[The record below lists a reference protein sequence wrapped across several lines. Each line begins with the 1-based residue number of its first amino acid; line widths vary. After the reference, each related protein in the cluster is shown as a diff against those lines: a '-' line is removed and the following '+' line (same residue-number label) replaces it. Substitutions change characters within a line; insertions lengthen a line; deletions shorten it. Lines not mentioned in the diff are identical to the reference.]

1 MFKNARVI
9 LLILAVLLL
18 NVDFLLASPAIA
30 TEEKANEEGAT
41 IVFRDTKATNPN
53 CQAAKL
59 ATQIISGLSAGVILI
74 ITGVALKFSG
84 IGLKAGVVMF
94 AAGVGA
100 ITGLVMNNAMFFG
113 CYYSFV
119 RHPVLRSDINDG
131 SGGQPGG
138 YKQCRNPDKA
148 YPTCANKIY
157 QNEDDYFR
165 CIHEKLTD
173 LEEGKGDPLEGRRL
187 EPRCPKKEFEA
198 IDEYYW
204 PKNRISSSNYIEVC
218 YRAPLGGVYRKDKL
232 LPRELDYG
240 PDDLK
245 DAKIYLGGPVK
256 CSGPLR
262 AGQKVKIH
270 GMTFKAVERRD
281 KICVDTWGM
290 GDLAWFPQSEVG
302 CHMRPSGPPAPMCEK
317 SKPEIQDGK
326 VVSYDNSKC
335 FNWYISPACYSITG
349 AHAKSPFPLTSVVVE
364 CLKESLNNLLTGTD
378 ADGIKREDGFLG
390 VAQKRLKTAVKMAL
404 VLALMLFAIKAM
416 LNGVQHTAE
425 LYLLI
430 IKFAL
435 VLYFTMGG
443 AMSHY
448 YDQLIKL
455 SQGLSDIVLQ
465 AGGNETICNYKQDEY
480 PTINGKNLGYLALWD
495 RLDCRIMFYLGSQLN
510 ATTGVTI
517 LTSFMLGALI
527 IFAIFFGAQVI
538 ICIVALFM
546 VIMIVLVAIWM
557 VYLFILSLIALTIII
572 LVSPL
577 FIPMCLFQATKGF
590 FDGWLKEIMT
600 YSLYPVI
607 LFAFLSLMFSVFDN
621 LYFGNLKFKRVEVK
635 GDGNKVAFTL
645 DSENACSLEENR
657 GNLACIMSGIGF
669 KNHKI
674 ILGIEITGFEL
685 DKGVTELLWTK
696 LGMMGLMGFL
706 FYHFLG
712 TIGSLAAELAGNPRA
727 NLAYGVTSPTAM
739 MKKGLGAALSARS
752 GIKDATK
759 KIAGAMK
766 GKEDSEQGNTGRREI
781 IGKGP
786 GQPQQ

>member
-1 MFKNARVI
+1 MLKNAKVI
-9 LLILAVLLL
+9 LLILAILLL

-30 TEEKANEEGAT
+30 EEGKVNEEGAT
-41 IVFRDTKATNPN
+41 VILRDTKATNPN

-59 ATQIISGLSAGVILI
+59 ATQIISGISAGVILI
-74 ITGVALKFSG
+74 ITGVALKLSIIG
-84 IGLKAGVVMF
+84 IKAGIAMF
-94 AAGVGA
+94 ALGVGA
-100 ITGLVMNNAMFFG
+100 ITALVMNNAMFFG

-119 RHPVLRSDINDG
+119 RHPVLRSDINDE

-138 YKQCRNPDKA
+138 YKECRNPDKA
-148 YPTCANKIY
+148 YPTCANQIY

-165 CIHEKLTD
+165 CIGNGDIEK
-173 LEEGKGDPLEGRRL
+173 GRRE
-187 EPRCPKKEFEA
+187 EPRCPKKKFGTVGQ
-198 IDEYYW
+198 YYW
-204 PKNRISSSNYIEVC
+204 PKNRVSSSNYIEVC
-218 YRAPLGGVYRKDKL
+218 YRAPLGGVYGNDKL
-232 LPRELDYG
+232 QEYKRELDYG
-240 PDDLK
+240 TDELK
-245 DAKIYLGGPVK
+245 NAKIWLGGPVK

-262 AGQKVKIH
+262 AGQKAVIH
-270 GMTFKAVERRD
+270 GVTFKAVERRD
-281 KICVDTWGM
+281 QICVDTWGM
-290 GDLAWFPQSEVG
+290 GDLPWFPQSEVG

-317 SKPEIQDGK
+317 SKPKIEDGK
-326 VVSYDNSKC
+326 VVSYDNSQC
-335 FNWYISPACYSITG
+335 FNWYISPTCYSITG

-364 CLKESLNNLLTGTD
+364 CLRESLNNLLTGID
-378 ADGIKREDGFLG
+378 ADGTKREDGFLG
-390 VAQKRLKTAVKMAL
+390 VAQKKLKTAIKAAL
-404 VLALMLFAIKAM
+404 VLALMLFSIKAM
-416 LNGVQHTAE
+416 LGGVQHTAE
-425 LYLLI
+425 VYLLA

-435 VLYFTMGG
+435 VVYFTTGG

-455 SQGLSDIVLQ
+455 SQGFSDIVLQ
-465 AGGNETICNYKQDEY
+465 AGGNETICNYQQNEY

-510 ATTGVTI
+510 TTTGVTI
-517 LTSFMLGALI
+517 LTSFMLAALI
-527 IFAIFFGAQVI
+527 IFAVFFGAQVI

-546 VIMIVLVAIWM
+546 VIMIILVAIWM

-621 LYFGNLKFKRVEVK
+621 LYFGDLKFRRVT
-635 GDGNKVAFTL
+635 GDGGKVTFTL
-645 DSENACSLEENR
+645 DPENACDLAENR
-657 GNLACIMSGIGF
+657 GNLACIMNSMGF
-669 KNHKI
+669 KNHTI
-674 ILGIEITGFEL
+674 IFGIEITGFEL

-727 NLAYGVTSPTAM
+727 NLAGGVTSPTAM
-739 MKKGLGAALSARS
+739 MKKGLSAALGAHSYIKGMGGKAMDAAKSRLS
-752 GIKDATK
+752 G
-759 KIAGAMK
+759 K
-766 GKEDSEQGNTGRREI
+766 GKGSDEVSRG
-781 IGKGP
+781 
-786 GQPQQ
+786 

>member
-1 MFKNARVI
+1 MLKNAKVV
-9 LLILAVLLL
+9 LLILAILLL
-18 NVDFLLASPAIA
+18 NVDFLLTSSAIA
-30 TEEKANEEGAT
+30 AEKKVNEEGAT
-41 IVFRDTKATNPN
+41 AIFRDTKASNPN

-59 ATQIISGLSAGVILI
+59 STQIISGVSAGVILI
-74 ITGVALKFSG
+74 ITGVALQASVIG
-84 IGLKAGVVMF
+84 IKAGVVMF
-94 AAGVGA
+94 SSGVGA
-100 ITGLVMNNAMFFG
+100 ITALVMNNAMFFG
-113 CYYSFV
+113 CAYSFV
-119 RHPVLRSDINDG
+119 RHPVLRSDSNDE
-131 SGGQPGG
+131 SGGQPGQ
-138 YKQCRNPDKA
+138 YKQCKNPDKA
-148 YPTCANKIY
+148 YPTCTDKIY
-157 QNEDDYFR
+157 QKEDDYFR
-165 CIHEKLTD
+165 CIADGDIEK
-173 LEEGKGDPLEGRRL
+173 GRRL
-187 EPRCPKKEFEA
+187 EPRCPKKEFETVG
-198 IDEYYW
+198 EYYW

-218 YRAPLGGVYRKDKL
+218 YRAPLGGIHGKDKL

-240 PDDLK
+240 NDDLK
-245 DAKIYLGGPVK
+245 NAKIWLGGKVE

-262 AGQKVKIH
+262 AGEKSRPLH
-270 GMTFKAVERRD
+270 GVTFKAVERRD
-281 KICVDTWGM
+281 QICVDTWGM
-290 GDLAWFPQSEVG
+290 GNLPWFPQSEVG

-317 SKPEIQDGK
+317 SKPEIKDGK
-326 VVSYDNSKC
+326 VVSYDNSQC

-364 CLKESLNNLLTGTD
+364 CLKESLNNLLTGTH
-378 ADGIKREDGFLG
+378 ADGAKREDGFLDI
-390 VAQKRLKTAVKMAL
+390 AQKRLKTAIKAAL
-404 VLALMLFAIKAM
+404 VLALMLFAIKTM
-416 LNGVQHTAE
+416 LGGVQHTAE

-443 AMSHY
+443 VMSHY

-455 SQGLSDIVLQ
+455 SQGLSDVVLQ
-465 AGGNETICNYKQDEY
+465 AGGNETICNYRQDEY

-510 ATTGVTI
+510 ATTGVAI
-517 LTSFMLGALI
+517 LTSFMLAALI
-527 IFAIFFGAQVI
+527 IFAVFFGAQVI

-546 VIMIVLVAIWM
+546 VIMIILVAIWM

-621 LYFGNLKFKRVEVK
+621 LYFGDLRFKRVT
-635 GDGNKVAFTL
+635 GDNGKITFTL
-645 DSENACSLEENR
+645 DPENACDFETNK
-657 GNLACIMSGIGF
+657 GNLACIMNSIEFRNQPIAFGF
-669 KNHKI
+669 
-674 ILGIEITGFEL
+674 EWTGFDI

-739 MKKGLGAALSARS
+739 MKKGLSAALSARS
-752 GIKDATK
+752 GIRGVGEK
-759 KIAGAMK
+759 AMNAAK
-766 GKEDSEQGNTGRREI
+766 NLS
-781 IGKGP
+781 GKGQSK
-786 GQPQQ
+786 GSDEVSRR